1 MATNRNKPWLKSY
14 PEGTPEFITLDPRKT
29 IVKLLDEAESSYP
42 QNNAFVN
49 FGVSM
54 SYQDVQ
60 TKSKKFAAYL
70 QNVLGLKK
78 GDRIAMMMPNLLQY
92 PVAIFG
98 ALRAGLIVVN
108 VNPLYTPRELEH
120 QLRDSGAKAILI
132 FENSAHVLSAVIE
145 NTEIEHVII
154 TKIGDFLGPIKGSLM
169 NFVVKY
175 LKRMVPRYSLPGKI
189 DFKSTLGRPVTDLDE
204 SPISIDDLAFLQ
216 YTGATT
222 GLSKGAMLSHG
233 NVIAS
238 LEQLESMLVD
248 LIDEEGSDIYINA
261 LPIYHIYSL
270 SVIVLA
276 GYTNGGL
283 NVLITNPR
291 DTDGFIKEI
300 KKWRFTFFN
309 GVNTLYES
317 LLNHPEIKNV
327 NFDSMKLSGTGG
339 SACRQSTAERWQELT
354 GNVLLEGYGLSETSP
369 SVSVSPAYLTKFN
382 GFVGLPVPS
391 TEISIRDETGK
402 QVRRG
407 DRGEICVKGPQVM
420 QGYWENE
427 EATNEAI
434 DEEGFF
440 KTGDIGTLNS
450 DGFIKIV
457 DRKKDMILVSGF
469 NVYPNEIEEIAM
481 MNEKVFEAGCIWI
494 KDNDGN
500 EKIKLFISKNP
511 NSDLSSKEIIDYCK
525 KYLTKYKIPQ
535 IIEFIDEIPKSNVGK
550 ILRRK
555 LREIENE

>member
-1 MATNRNKPWLKSY
+1 MAVNRNKPWLKSY
-14 PEGTPEFITLDPRKT
+14 PDGTPEFITLDPRKT
-29 IVKLLDEAESSYP
+29 IIKLLDEAESSYP
-42 QNNAFVN
+42 ENEAFVN

-54 SYQDVQ
+54 SYRDVSI
-60 TKSKKFAAYL
+60 KSKKFAAYL

-120 QLRDSGAKAILI
+120 QLRDSGSKAILI

-145 NTEIEHVII
+145 NTDIEHVII
-154 TKIGDFLGPIKGSLM
+154 TKIGDFLGPVKGSLM
-169 NFVVKY
+169 NFVLKY

-189 DFKSTLGRPVTDLDE
+189 NFTSTLGRPVTDLDE
-204 SPISIDDLAFLQ
+204 TPSSINDLAFLQ

-238 LEQLESMLVD
+238 LEQLEAMLLD
-248 LIDEEGSDIYINA
+248 LIDEEGNDIYINA

-270 SVIVLA
+270 SVLVLA

-291 DTDGFIKEI
+291 DTDGFVKEI

-309 GVNTLYES
+309 GVNTLYEA
-317 LLNHPEIKNV
+317 LLNHPDIKNV

-391 TEISIRDETGK
+391 TEISIRDDEGK

-407 DRGEICVKGPQVM
+407 EPGEICVKGPQVM
-420 QGYWENE
+420 QGYWGNE
-427 EATNEAI
+427 EATKEAI
-434 DEEGFF
+434 DEDGFF

-469 NVYPNEIEEIAM
+469 NVYPNEIEDVVSLHPDIIEAACIGVDD
-481 MNEKVFEAGCIWI
+481 EKTTEAV
-494 KDNDGN
+494 
-500 EKIKLFISKNP
+500 KLFVVKSNP
-511 NSDLSSKEIIDYCK
+511 SLSIDEVLDYCRDNF
-525 KYLTKYKIPQ
+525 TGYKVPKH
-535 IIEFIDEIPKSNVGK
+535 IEFIDELPKSNVGK
-550 ILRRK
+550 VLRRS
-555 LREIENE
+555 LRD

>member
-14 PEGTPEFITLDPRKT
+14 PEGTPEFIELDPRKT
-29 IVKLLDEAESSYP
+29 IVRLLDEAESNFP
-42 QNNAFVN
+42 DNMAFVN
-49 FGVSM
+49 FGVSI
-54 SYQDVQ
+54 SYKDVSLQ
-60 TKSKKFAAYL
+60 SRKFAAYL
-70 QNVLGLKK
+70 QNVIGLKK
-78 GDRIAMMMPNLLQY
+78 GDRIAMMMPNLMQY

-108 VNPLYTPRELEH
+108 VNPLYTPRELDH
-120 QLRDSGAKAILI
+120 QMRDSGAKAIVIL
-132 FENSAHVLSAVIE
+132 ENSAHVLSAVIE

-154 TKIGDFLGPIKGSLM
+154 TKIGDYLGPIKGRLM

-175 LKRMVPRYSLPGKI
+175 IKRMVPRYSLPNKI
-189 DFKSTLGRPVTDLDE
+189 AFKSTFNRPVTDLDE
-204 SPISIDDLAFLQ
+204 TPISINDLAFLQ

-222 GLSKGAMLSHG
+222 GLSKGSMLSHG

-238 LEQLESMLVD
+238 LEQLEAMLND
-248 LIDEEGSDIYINA
+248 LISNEGGDIYINA

-270 SVIVLA
+270 AVIVLA

-291 DTDGFIKEI
+291 DTDGFVEEI
-300 KKWRFTFFN
+300 KKWPFTFFN

-327 NFDSMKLSGTGG
+327 NFDAMKLSGTGG
-339 SACRQSTAERWQELT
+339 SACRKSTAERWQELT

-369 SVSVSPAYLTKFN
+369 SVTASPAYLTKFN

-391 TEISIRDETGK
+391 TEISIRDDNGK

-407 DRGEICVKGPQVM
+407 EPGEICVKGPQVM
-420 QGYWENE
+420 QGYWQNE
-427 EATNEAI
+427 EATKEAI
-434 DEEGFF
+434 GEDGFF

-469 NVYPNEIEEIAM
+469 NVYPNEIEDVVSLHPDIIEAACIGVQD
-481 MNEKVFEAGCIWI
+481 EKTTEAV
-494 KDNDGN
+494 
-500 EKIKLFISKNP
+500 KLFVVKSNP
-511 NSDLSSKEIIDYCK
+511 SLSVDGVMDYCRENFTGYK
-525 KYLTKYKIPQ
+525 LPKY
-535 IIEFIDEIPKSNVGK
+535 IEFIDELPKTNVGK
-550 ILRRK
+550 VLRRS
-555 LREIENE
+555 LRE